1 MYTHLKL
8 ELGRF
13 ASDVIRKYRELLQRD
28 DRKASGNLINNIT
41 PKIEVGDDQ
50 ISVILELEDY
60 WEEVE
65 LGRKP
70 TKNNG
75 SGELRQKI
83 EEWISLKGI
92 QPYPTSN
99 GKLPTIPQLAFLISR
114 KIHKE
119 GYVGGDKQNG
129 DGYLAEA
136 LKEIIPQ
143 YEVRFTEAL
152 TKDAEDEVKKMFEKS
167 GINNFKPI

>member
-1 MYTHLKL
+1 MRSLPSTLKTKKTKWKGIEDMYTHLKL

-99 GKLPTIPQLAFLISR
+99 GKLPTIP
-114 KIHKE
+114 
-119 GYVGGDKQNG
+119 
-129 DGYLAEA
+129 
-136 LKEIIPQ
+136 
-143 YEVRFTEAL
+143 
-152 TKDAEDEVKKMFEKS
+152 
-167 GINNFKPI
+167 